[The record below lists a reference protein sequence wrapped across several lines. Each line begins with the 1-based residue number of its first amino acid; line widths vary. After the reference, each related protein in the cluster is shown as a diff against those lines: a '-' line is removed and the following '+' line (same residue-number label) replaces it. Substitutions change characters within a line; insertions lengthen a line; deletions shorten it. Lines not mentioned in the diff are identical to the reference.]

1 MKNNASITYTNRRG
15 FMQQLAFCYI
25 ATQLPLT
32 FIGCKSEGESFVGTG
47 KVPYKV
53 WEEMLMALQTSPDH
67 LEGRMKILIDSKDPK
82 AMFDFVR
89 DEIYLIPPTYSTLSG
104 MGKMMRYGIKG
115 VLRYGFATP
124 REKAEL
130 LHKMYKE
137 AGITSEIVYERTDIK
152 TEDVPALFFKP
163 RERKLEPKVN
173 QKILDRWQKELQT
186 ELNETHLIQIDDEEK
201 ESKLLAEQL
210 WSLLPEKEK
219 LRYYKFDFRWDNYRT
234 PSVSFK
240 SGEETKHAH
249 LFDTSVAFGD
259 LRDGVKTSTADESQF
274 TDEKVEIALTT
285 RNGINLNEEIELL
298 TGSWLLHEL
307 AGNQLSLGFANGL
320 TLEQMIVTP
329 IGNLRI
335 FTPTISFESFDEDLD
350 YMAERS
356 FIGNTFTLE
365 ADIIDLK
372 SDEPKLNGN
381 VPLAKP
387 NPNLQKEVQQVAI
400 KAVPRIYPLVK
411 LEVSPTDKNN
421 NFVEGLSAADFKIFD
436 NGIPVS
442 AIMENNQRTPKITL
456 LYDTSLSMPEQY
468 YGEKINVFIEN
479 LENEIKNKYPKVTI
493 LKWKTDSNLFTSLYK
508 ASKQDADIIIYITD
522 GDNNDS
528 YNSDWEKFYNEG
540 PPALI
545 LNVHNSTSTHVKT
558 SFEMMA
564 KSTSGLVLDA
574 KDQIKVIENISNYL
588 EDLEIPPYVFTY
600 YTTEKE
606 KEHEV
611 KISLNQ
617 ERVKNSTNYKF
628 AILPTDDMILGKQLV
643 GLYLTLKTGKQTV
656 KRVLAGW
663 DPLLN
668 SKRKPVYSDFKAVRS
683 LILGGALI
691 SVEGEGPTM
700 ANTMADVLK
709 NKLSNREFGEAML
722 EDKIKEAKTAFE
734 KGSFSY
740 NNLLASLMQPIQ
752 NGVTQNSLTFASGPR
767 IAIIKNSIGV
777 EEKTSSVSFDYL
789 PTSNYVTIA
798 ENPEE
803 GFKTTLH
810 KTAQLALLEKSLF
823 PESSFS
829 NLQDKILLERTMA
842 IDQKWFENHYYKGPN
857 AVFWYEKIYRGS
869 GHFKIFDQSASV
881 MSYWQ
886 IDAFSGE
893 LYGVLEDSTGGGING
908 IKLQLEEL
916 NKVMAVYKI
925 VIENFG
931 FNPGALLE
939 PIHKFGIT
947 LVRLFAFA
955 TEAIIIMDP
964 PEMDKF
970 EQETLAELACS
981 SYRNIILS
989 LYKNGGKGST
999 GLEHLIGARAG
1010 NTACNI

>member
-1 MKNNASITYTNRRG
+1 MKNSKTAGTNRRE
-15 FMQQLAFCYI
+15 FIQQLALCYVAAQI
-25 ATQLPLT
+25 PFT
-32 FIGCKSEGESFVGTG
+32 FVGCKDDAPNFTGTG
-47 KVPYKV
+47 KAPYKV
-53 WEEMLMALQTSPDH
+53 WEEMLMALKTSPDH

-89 DEIYLIPPTYSTLSG
+89 DEIYLIPPTNSSLTG
-104 MGKMMRYGIKG
+104 MGKIMRYGIRG

-137 AGITSEIVYERTDIK
+137 AGITSEIIYERTDIK
-152 TEDVPALFFKP
+152 TEDVPVFFFRP

-186 ELNETHLIQIDDEEK
+186 DLNETHLIQIDDDEK
-201 ESKLLAEQL
+201 ESEKLAEQL
-210 WSLLPEKEK
+210 WNLLPEKEK
-219 LRYYKFDFRWDNYRT
+219 LRPYKFDFRWDNYRT
-234 PSVSFK
+234 PSVTFT
-240 SGEETKHAH
+240 SGEETKYAH
-249 LFDTSVAFGD
+249 LFDPSVAFGD
-259 LRDGVKTSTADESQF
+259 LRNGGTISNAEENQY
-274 TDEKVEIALTT
+274 TDEKVEITLTT
-285 RNGINLNEEIELL
+285 RNGINLRDEIELL
-298 TGSWLLHEL
+298 TGRWLLHEL

-320 TLEQMIVTP
+320 SLEQMIATP
-329 IGNLRI
+329 IGNLRM
-335 FTPTISFESFDEDLD
+335 FTPTISFQSFDEGLD

-372 SDEPKLNGN
+372 SDESTLNGK
-381 VPLAKP
+381 VLLAKP
-387 NPNLQKEVQQVAI
+387 NLNLQKEVQQVTI

-436 NGIPVS
+436 NGLPVS
-442 AIMENNQRTPKITL
+442 AMMENNQRTPKITL
-456 LYDTSLSMPEQY
+456 LYDTSLSMPQEY
-468 YGEKINVFIEN
+468 TSEKINVFIEN
-479 LENEIKNKYPKVTI
+479 LESEIKNKYPTVTI

-508 ASKQDADIIIYITD
+508 ASKQDADIIVYITD

-528 YNSDWEKFYNEG
+528 YNSDWEKVYNEG

-545 LNVHNSTSTHVKT
+545 LNVYNSTSKHVKT

-564 KSTSGLVLDA
+564 KSTSGIVLDA
-574 KDQIKVIENISNYL
+574 KNQVKVIETISKYL
-588 EDLEIPPYVFTY
+588 ENLEIPPYVFMY
-600 YTTEKE
+600 YAMEKE

-611 KISLNQ
+611 EISLDK
-617 ERVKNSTNYKF
+617 ERLKNGTNYKF
-628 AILPTDDMILGKQLV
+628 AILPTDEMVLGKQLA
-643 GLYLTLKTGKQTV
+643 GLYLTLKTGKQV
-656 KRVLAGW
+656 VNRVLAGW
-663 DPLLN
+663 DPLLD

-691 SVEGEGPTM
+691 SIEGEGPTM

-722 EDKIKEAKTAFE
+722 EDKIKEAKIAFE

-740 NNLLASLMQPIQ
+740 NTLLASLLQPIQ

-767 IAIIKNSIGV
+767 IAIIKNSIGI
-777 EEKTSSVSFDYL
+777 EEKISSVSFDYL
-789 PTSNYVTIA
+789 PTSNYVTLA
-798 ENPEE
+798 KNPEE
-803 GFKTTLH
+803 GFKTTLQ

-823 PESSFS
+823 PESTFS
-829 NLQDKILLERTMA
+829 YLQDKILLERTLA
-842 IDQKWFENHYYKGPN
+842 IDQKWFKDHYTETN
-857 AVFWYEKIYRGS
+857 AVFWHEKIYRGS
-869 GHFKIFDQSASV
+869 GHYKIFDQSASV

-886 IDAFSGE
+886 IDASSGE
-893 LYGVLEDSTGGGING
+893 LYGILEDSTGGGVNG

-916 NKVMAVYKI
+916 NKVMAVYKEVIAKLGIKTGAI
-925 VIENFG
+925 V
-931 FNPGALLE
+931 E

-947 LVRLFAFA
+947 LVRLTAFA

-964 PEMDKF
+964 SAMDQF
-970 EQETLAELACS
+970 DQETLAELACF

-989 LYKNGGKGST
+989 LYKNGGKGSS
-999 GLEHLIGARAG
+999 GLEHLIGARVG
-1010 NTACNI
+1010 NTACNLT